1 MHPMKTTVA
10 NHWVIAKLLH
20 NENTA
25 YDVGVLDEVAD
36 CKETILHVI
45 SELYTNPQSGQR
57 NQIMELA
64 ENAYYVF
71 PEWEAHIAAQKEVV
85 SA

>member
-45 SELYTNPQSGQR
+45 SELNTNPQSD
-57 NQIMELA
+57 QIMELA

-71 PEWEAHIAAQKEVV
+71 LEWEAHIAAQKEVV